1 MSKTRRSNLL
11 SKKVIIVVAI
21 LAVGAV
27 SVILVASTIAQT
39 TTAQQQQQYRQRMM
53 MGMMGWSDEAIIIPQ
68 INGSVSLTNE
78 TSNFINE
85 NVKVPFVE
93 AAQTAQGQLA
103 NGTVLGGHLGMVQGY
118 LVYKFFVV
126 ENNTN
131 QAGHLTV
138 IDAGNGDVLYTSEG
152 QPIGSFGHSS
162 IFGPWSGGGGYG
174 HERGWGG
181 PWKGH
186 WMREWQ

>member
-1 MSKTRRSNLL
+1 MSTRRSNLL

-27 SVILVASTIAQT
+27 SAILVASSIAQT

-53 MGMMGWSDEAIIIPQ
+53 MGMMEWSGEGIIPQ
-68 INGSVSLTNE
+68 INGSVSVANE

-93 AAQTAQGQLA
+93 AAQTAQGQVT
-103 NGTVLGGHLGMVQGY
+103 NGTVLGGHLGVVQGY
-118 LVYKFFVV
+118 LVYKFFVAA
-126 ENNTN
+126 NNAN

-152 QPIGSFGHSS
+152 QLLGSFGHSS
-162 IFGPWSGGGGYG
+162 IFGPWSGGGHG
-174 HERGWGG
+174 HGRGWDG

-186 WMREWQ
+186 WAGEWQ

>member
-11 SKKVIIVVAI
+11 SKKAIIVVAI
-21 LAVGAV
+21 LAIGTV
-27 SVILVASTIAQT
+27 SVILVASSIAQT
-39 TTAQQQQQYRQRMM
+39 TTAQQQQQYRQRIMTE
-53 MGMMGWSDEAIIIPQ
+53 MMGWSGEGIIPQ
-68 INGSVSLTNE
+68 INGSVSVANE

-85 NVKVPFVE
+85 NVKVPFVA
-93 AAQTAQGQLA
+93 AAQTAQGQVA
-103 NGTVLGGHLGMVQGY
+103 NGTVLGGHLGVVQGY

-152 QPIGSFGHSS
+152 QPLGSFGHSS
-162 IFGPWSGGGGYG
+162 IFGPWSSGGHG

-181 PWKGH
+181 PWKGY

>member
-1 MSKTRRSNLL
+1 MSTRRSNLL

-21 LAVGAV
+21 LAIGAV
-27 SVILVASTIAQT
+27 SAILVASSIAQT

-53 MGMMGWSDEAIIIPQ
+53 MGWSDEAIIPQ
-68 INGSVSLTNE
+68 INGSVSLANE

-85 NVKVPFVE
+85 NVKVPFVA
-93 AAQTAQGQLA
+93 AAQTAQGQVA
-103 NGTVLGGHLGMVQGY
+103 NGTVLGGHLGVVQGY
-118 LVYKFFVV
+118 LVYKVFVAD
-126 ENNTN
+126 TAN

-152 QPIGSFGHSS
+152 QPLGSFGPSS
-162 IFGPWSGGGGYG
+162 IFGPWSGGRHG
-174 HERGWGG
+174 HERGWDG

-186 WMREWQ
+186 WAGEWQ

>member
-1 MSKTRRSNLL
+1 MSTRRSNLL

-27 SVILVASTIAQT
+27 SAILVASSIAQT
-39 TTAQQQQQYRQRMM
+39 TTAQQQQYRQRMM
-53 MGMMGWSDEAIIIPQ
+53 TEMMGWSGEGIIPQ
-68 INGSVSLTNE
+68 INGSVSVVNE

-85 NVKVPFVE
+85 NVKVPFIT
-93 AAQTAQGQLA
+93 AAQTAQGQGA
-103 NGTVLGGHLGMVQGY
+103 NGTVFGGHLGVVQGY

-126 ENNTN
+126 ANNAN

-138 IDAGNGDVLYTSEG
+138 IDAGNGDMLYTSEG
-152 QPIGSFGHSS
+152 QPLGSFGHSS
-162 IFGPWSGGGGYG
+162 IFGPRSGGGYG
-174 HERGWGG
+174 DGGWGG